1 MLDIDSFGT
10 IEHDRQ
16 MRAFGRDL
24 IVVPLPPALGI
35 GDTLATLGTA
45 RCRTP
50 GLGVDRRYS
59 PRSALGADGFWIGD
73 AKKDAAVRGVVGPEL
88 GPDLEVLVGVLR
100 DQMAALAF
108 VGHDRAVLGPPIGI
122 ADPVPVVQGLGVRAV
137 KGK

>member
-24 IVVPLPPALGI
+24 IIVPLPPALGI
-35 GDTLATLGTA
+35 GDTLATLGK
-45 RCRTP
+45 P
-50 GLGVDRRYS
+50 GAVLRVWALIVDIRLVR
-59 PRSALGADGFWIGD
+59 ALGADGFWIGD

-88 GPDLEVLVGVLR
+88 PDLEVLVGVLR

>member
-24 IVVPLPPALGI
+24 IGDSPGAVLRVWALI
-35 GDTLATLGTA
+35 
-45 RCRTP
+45 
-50 GLGVDRRYS
+50 VDIRLVR
-59 PRSALGADGFWIGD
+59 ALGADGFWIGD

-137 KGK
+137 KERDPSRVALTRHLW